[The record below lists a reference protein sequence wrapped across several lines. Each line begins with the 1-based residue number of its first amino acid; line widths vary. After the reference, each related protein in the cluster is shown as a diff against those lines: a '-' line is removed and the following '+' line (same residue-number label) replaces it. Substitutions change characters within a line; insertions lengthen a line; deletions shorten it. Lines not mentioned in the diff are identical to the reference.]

1 MSSHI
6 LACFVNPM
14 SWDALSS
21 PCRGMSSPC
30 RGMSSPCRGMS
41 SPCQGM
47 SSPCCSMPFTHI
59 VACLA
64 ISWHVLSIPCRGM
77 PCQAHVE
84 ACRAHVEA
92 CRARVKACQAH
103 VEAIA
108 SQLLLIAS
116 KCFQVLKCPRP
127 KSPRAL
133 VPVPVHARTHAGVF

>member
-1 MSSHI
+1 VVFSPMACRAHVVACMPCQAHAFCPCCGMSSHI

-30 RGMSSPCRGMS
+30 RGMSSPCQGMS

-47 SSPCCSMPFTHI
+47 SSPCCSMPFAHI

-92 CRARVKACQAH
+92 CRARVKACQALVVACLLPILWH
-103 VEAIA
+103 V
-108 SQLLLIAS
+108 
-116 KCFQVLKCPRP
+116 
-127 KSPRAL
+127 
-133 VPVPVHARTHAGVF
+133 